1 VVVGIGPGGKLDRT
15 HRAEQA
21 IRRSQVIVG
30 YRPYLEKIGD
40 LLRDQEVLAF
50 GMRQEVRRCEAALDR
65 ASAGAKVAIVS
76 SGDAGVYGMAGLA
89 LEISASRGS
98 DLLIEIV
105 PGVTAA
111 NAAAARLGA
120 PLMLDYACVSLS
132 DLLVPWET
140 VLVRVEAVARA
151 DLVLCLYNPR
161 SRKRVR
167 QLDEVAALLLDHR
180 DGQTPVGIATAL
192 GSSDERIE
200 LSTLESFLRCDIDM
214 RSVVIVGNRT
224 TLRLGPWLV
233 TPRGYAK

>member
-1 VVVGIGPGGKLDRT
+1 
-15 HRAEQA
+15 
-21 IRRSQVIVG
+21 VG